1 MRFTRFPILLIL
13 VIFLLMPGGCCE
25 CESEGPCEISG
36 TVTDL
41 GSSQVYDGGI
51 YIMFIDVDP
60 DPYND
65 NHLKAFVGT
74 FTGSQIQ
81 YSVDISDVPEG
92 TYYLH
97 MTMDLGAGDF
107 HVGYYGAS
115 PDPWDVPGEPNAE
128 IKCGAVLDFNIY
140 D

>member
-1 MRFTRFPILLIL
+1 M
-13 VIFLLMPGGCCE
+13 
-25 CESEGPCEISG
+25 SG

-74 FTGSQIQ
+74 FTESQIQ

-115 PDPWDVPGEPNAE
+115 PNPWDVPAEPNAE

>member
-1 MRFTRFPILLIL
+1 MKHIHVFSLFSFS
-13 VIFLLMPGGCCE
+13 IFFITLAGCCKTESDGE
-25 CESEGPCEISG
+25 CRISG

-41 GSSQVYDGGI
+41 GSSEVYDGGTF
-51 YIMFIDVDP
+51 IMFIDVDSE
-60 DPYND
+60 PYND

-74 FTGSQIQ
+74 FTGNQIQ
-81 YSVDISDVPEG
+81 YSYDISDVPEG

-115 PDPWDVPGEPNAE
+115 PNPWDVPEAPNAE
-128 IKCGAVLDFNIY
+128 IRCGAVLDFDIY